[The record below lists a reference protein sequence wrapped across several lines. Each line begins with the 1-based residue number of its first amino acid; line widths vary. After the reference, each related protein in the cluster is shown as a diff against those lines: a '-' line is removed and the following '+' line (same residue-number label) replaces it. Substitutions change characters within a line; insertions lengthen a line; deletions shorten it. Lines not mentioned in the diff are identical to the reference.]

1 MNDLSGAIDD
11 ERARNALLTSSL
23 HPLIFDEGVVLL
35 LRGHGVAHGRA
46 LLLDELLDKVNGL
59 IAHANDF

>member
-1 MNDLSGAIDD
+1 MNDLSGTTDD
-11 ERARNALLTSSL
+11 KRARNALLASSL
-23 HPLIFDEGVVLL
+23 HPLLFDEGVILL
-35 LRGHGVAHGRA
+35 LRGNGVAHCGA